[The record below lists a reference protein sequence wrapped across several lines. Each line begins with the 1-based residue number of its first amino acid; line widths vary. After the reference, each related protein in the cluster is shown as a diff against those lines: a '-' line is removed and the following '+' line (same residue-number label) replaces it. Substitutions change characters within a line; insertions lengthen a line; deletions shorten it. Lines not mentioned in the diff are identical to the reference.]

1 MVSVEKVNFSD
12 TFQDDA
18 DWEEFRESLERDE
31 DLKLLIPRCE
41 KPFTALQYEN
51 YCMILEM
58 RVILRTGSIFQ
69 IVSST
74 I

>member
-1 MVSVEKVNFSD
+1 MTFFD

-18 DWEEFRESLERDE
+18 DWEEFRKSLERDE
-31 DLKLLIPRCE
+31 DLKLSIPRCE
-41 KPFTALQYEN
+41 KPLTALQ
-51 YCMILEM
+51 M

-74 I
+74 V